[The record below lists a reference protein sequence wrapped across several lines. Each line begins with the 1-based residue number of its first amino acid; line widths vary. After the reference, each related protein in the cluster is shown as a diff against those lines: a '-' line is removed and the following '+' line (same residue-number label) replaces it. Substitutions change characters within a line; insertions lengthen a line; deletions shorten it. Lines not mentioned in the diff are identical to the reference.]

1 MPCSTRAWYD
11 VTPEAGSLYI
21 PEARKSSLEFEYP
34 VYENTNEMLGFA
46 IRFSFRGARLSRMWR
61 LLQHLSGLRT
71 ILWWWL
77 WWRSSLWRTLLRGL
91 SGLRHCG
98 GGRSA
103 LLPPRGGLL
112 CRPHLLR
119 LETRTLG
126 IAERAASLDPRPL
139 RRARRI
145 LDRCLAFRLMVNDR
159 LRQAAARKTEPQSC
173 CQTA

>member
-1 MPCSTRAWYD
+1 MPCSIRAWYD

-21 PEARKSSLEFEYP
+21 PGHVNHLSNSNIQYMKIQ
-34 VYENTNEMLGFA
+34 NEMLGSA

-61 LLQHLSGLRT
+61 LLQHLPGLRT

-77 WWRSSLWRTLLRGL
+77 WRRSVLWRTLLRGL
-91 SGLRHCG
+91 SRLRHCG

-103 LLPPRGGLL
+103 LLRARGWLL

-119 LETRTLG
+119 LEARTLG
-126 IAERAASLDPRPL
+126 CAQRPASLDPRPL

-145 LDRCLAFRLMVNDR
+145 LIEQPRSGGFP
-159 LRQAAARKTEPQSC
+159 AAVGDLEIALP
-173 CQTA
+173 

>member
-1 MPCSTRAWYD
+1 MPCSIKALYD
-11 VTPEAGSLYI
+11 VTPEAGKRISQ
-21 PEARKSSLEFEYP
+21 ARKSPIEFEYP
-34 VYENTNEMLGFA
+34 VYENTNEMLGSA

-61 LLQHLSGLRT
+61 LLQHLPGLRT
-71 ILWWWL
+71 IWWL
-77 WWRSSLWRTLLRGL
+77 RRRSGLRGTFLRGL
-91 SGLRHCG
+91 SGFRHCG

-103 LLPPRGGLL
+103 LLRARSWLL

-139 RRARRI
+139 RRATRI
-145 LDRCLAFRLMVNDR
+145 LDRCLAFRLMANHR
-159 LRQAAARKTEPQSC
+159 LRQAAARKTEPQGC

>member
-1 MPCSTRAWYD
+1 MRCSTKAWYD
-11 VTPEAGSLYI
+11 VAPEAVACISR
-21 PEARKSSLEFEYP
+21 EARKSSREFEYP
-34 VYENTNEMLGFA
+34 VYEKTNEMLGSA

-61 LLQHLSGLRT
+61 LLQHLPGLRT

-77 WWRSSLWRTLLRGL
+77 WRSVLRRTLFRGL
-91 SGLRHCG
+91 PGFRHCG

-103 LLPPRGGLL
+103 VLRARSWLL

-119 LETRTLG
+119 LETGTLG

-145 LDRCLAFRLMVNDR
+145 LDWGLAFRLMVNDR
-159 LRQAAARKTEPQSC
+159 SRQAASRQTEPQSC
-173 CQTA
+173 CQAA

>member
-1 MPCSTRAWYD
+1 MPCSTRALYD
-11 VTPEAGSLYI
+11 VTAEAGSVYI
-21 PEARKSSLEFEYP
+21 PGARKSPLEFEYP
-34 VYENTNEMLGFA
+34 VYENTNEMLGSA
-46 IRFSFRGARLSRMWR
+46 IRFSFRCARLSRMWR
-61 LLQHLSGLRT
+61 LLQRLPGLRT
-71 ILWWWL
+71 LL
-77 WWRSSLWRTLLRGL
+77 WWRSVWRALLRGL
-91 SGLRHCG
+91 SGFRHCG

-103 LLPPRGGLL
+103 LLPARGGLL

>member
-1 MPCSTRAWYD
+1 M
-11 VTPEAGSLYI
+11 TPEVGSLYI
-21 PEARKSSLEFEYP
+21 PGARKSPPEFEYP
-34 VYENTNEMLGFA
+34 VYENTNEVLGSA

-61 LLQHLSGLRT
+61 LLQRLPGLRT
-71 ILWWWL
+71 LLWWL
-77 WWRSSLWRTLLRGL
+77 WWRSVLWRTLLRGL
-91 SGLRHCG
+91 SGFRHCG

-145 LDRCLAFRLMVNDR
+145 LDRCLAFRLIVNDR